1 MAAAID
7 FAKNDPELS
16 LWFEQHQIFQT
27 AIQVKLRQIEP
38 PGDLKRILLARE
50 KVFLPGRLFWRR
62 PLFLSAA
69 ATVVILVAALAALSP
84 HTMAPDRFG
93 NYREVMVSKAL
104 RGYIMEWDTRDMR
117 RLRELVAGRKALA
130 NYELT
135 KGLLELQL
143 MGGAVFPWRSN
154 PVTMVCFSRRDAHMV
169 FLFVMNKAAVKDAPP
184 SNPILVKV
192 SELSTAS
199 WTHAD
204 TTYVLAGP
212 DDASFANY

>member
-1 MAAAID
+1 LYRPGTVNPEDTQMAAAID

-16 LWFEQHQIFQT
+16 RWFKQHQIFQEV
-27 AIQVKLRQIEP
+27 IQAKLRQIEP
-38 PGDLKRILLARE
+38 LGDLKHILLARE

-69 ATVVILVAALAALSP
+69 AAVVIFVAALAALSP
-84 HTMAPDRFG
+84 HKMAPDRFG

-104 RGYIMEWDTRDMR
+104 RGYIMEWETKDMR

-135 KGLLELQL
+135 KGLRELQL

-154 PVTMVCFSRRDAHMV
+154 PVTMVCFSRRDGHMI
-169 FLFVMNKAAVKDAPP
+169 FLCYEE
-184 SNPILVKV
+184 S
-192 SELSTAS
+192 SGQRRSTLEPDPGKGERPFDRQL
-199 WTHAD
+199 D
-204 TTYVLAGP
+204 TR
-212 DDASFANY
+212 